1 MKVTIK
7 CDSPV
12 KQDRKSK
19 SMNEIDNNNQL
30 SLPIKNGFRLRG
42 VDITRLET
50 FTDAAFAFAVT
61 MLVIAGD
68 SIPTNYQALVDSLKD
83 IPAFAAG
90 IAMLLFIW
98 YGHLQWSRR
107 YGLEDGPSIVLSGAL
122 VLSILVFVYPLK
134 LVFAAMFAFFS
145 GGILQ
150 SAFVVTTP
158 QEMIGLFIFYGC
170 GLTITC
176 WNIALLFYYALT
188 QRELLSLNE
197 REIFETKATIASWML
212 VSLPAFASAIAAWLL
227 PANFAIWSGFLYW
240 LYPILT
246 PLFARKIDAKR
257 KRIFCS
263 DDIE

>member
-1 MKVTIK
+1 MKEK
-7 CDSPV
+7 YS
-12 KQDRKSK
+12 
-19 SMNEIDNNNQL
+19 NERL
-30 SLPIKNGFRLRG
+30 SLPVKYGFRLRG
-42 VDITRLET
+42 IDITRLET

-98 YGHLQWSRR
+98 HGHLQWSRR

-145 GGILQ
+145 GGFLQ
-150 SAFVVTTP
+150 SAFVVTTS

-188 QRELLSLNE
+188 QQKQLSLNE
-197 REIFETKATIASWML
+197 REIFETKATIVSWMF
-212 VSLPAFASAIAAWLL
+212 VSLPAFASALAAWLL
-227 PANFAIWSGFLYW
+227 PANLAIWSGFLYW
-240 LYPILT
+240 FYPLLT
-246 PLFARKIDAKR
+246 PLLSRKINAKR
-257 KRIFCS
+257 KQLFVS
-263 DDIE
+263 EGKE